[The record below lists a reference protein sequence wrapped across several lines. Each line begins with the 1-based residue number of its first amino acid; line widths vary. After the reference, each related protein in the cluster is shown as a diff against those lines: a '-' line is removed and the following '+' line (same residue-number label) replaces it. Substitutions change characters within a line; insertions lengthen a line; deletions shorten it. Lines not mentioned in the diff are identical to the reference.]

1 MTDWLTLF
9 VYVLFIIYYLL
20 FITYYLLLII
30 YLFIYL
36 FIIWSVSKL
45 TQISQDVLRCEQ
57 LNKTSRLTF

>member
-1 MTDWLTLF
+1 MFYL
-9 VYVLFIIYYLL
+9 LFIIYYLL
-20 FITYYLLLII
+20 LITY